1 MSVVLFRSTSDLTAE
16 EKTVVEK
23 LVGRPLAD
31 DEVVNVRAFRAR
43 PAPIGR
49 AKKEAA
55 RALKAQLDSLAACVK
70 DVPAEH
76 LDAALDEALKQVRP
90 AYQSIHEDDGQA
102 SL

>member
-1 MSVVLFRSTSDLTAE
+1 MSVALFHTTSDLTPD
-16 EKTVVEK
+16 EKAVLEK

-43 PAPIGR
+43 PAPKGR

-55 RALKAQLDSLAACVK
+55 RALKAQLDRLATGVK
-70 DVPAEH
+70 DVPPEH

-90 AYQSIHEDDGQA
+90 AYQSIHEDR
-102 SL
+102 S